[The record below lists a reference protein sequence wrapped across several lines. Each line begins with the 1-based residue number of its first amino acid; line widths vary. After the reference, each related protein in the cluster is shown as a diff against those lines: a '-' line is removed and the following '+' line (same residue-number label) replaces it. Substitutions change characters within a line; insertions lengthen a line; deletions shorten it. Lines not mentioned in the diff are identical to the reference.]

1 MHILTRSLGHSSH
14 FLWFL
19 NILLHFFSFRID
31 LLEKVL
37 ASAKNDSNET
47 DSIPNDGD
55 TTRRRKAA
63 ASPSRKPQSSEPE
76 YTAEQ
81 LQQVKRIQR

>member
-1 MHILTRSLGHSSH
+1 MHILTRSLGHSI
-14 FLWFL
+14 
-19 NILLHFFSFRID
+19 ILFSTHSSYFFQID

-37 ASAKNDSNET
+37 ASAKSNSNET
-47 DSIPNDGD
+47 DSIPSDGD

-63 ASPSRKPQSSEPE
+63 ASPSRKPQSSEPD
-76 YTAEQ
+76 YTPEQ